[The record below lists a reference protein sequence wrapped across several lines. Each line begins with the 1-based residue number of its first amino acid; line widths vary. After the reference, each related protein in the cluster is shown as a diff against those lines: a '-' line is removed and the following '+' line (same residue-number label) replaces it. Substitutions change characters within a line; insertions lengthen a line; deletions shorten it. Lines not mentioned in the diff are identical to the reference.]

1 MRFVFAPMEGITG
14 YVFRNVRQQFYQD
27 VEAYYSP
34 FISPDE
40 HHFCNTKDL
49 RDIMPENN
57 HGITLIPQVMTNRSE
72 YFIRSAKGLAE
83 LGYNEVNLNL
93 GCPSGTVFN
102 KHRGAGMLK
111 DPEELCRFL
120 DEIFSSVPVKVSVK
134 TRLGVADPEE
144 FYMLLDIYNRFP
156 LHKLIIHPRVRSEF
170 YKGKPHHEMYGEAVK
185 RSRAP
190 LVYNGNIFSVR
201 DYRELITL
209 FPDTTEIMVGRGLIA
224 NPGLL
229 LEITTGQEM
238 DRQRLRAFH
247 DALFVSYKENCPG
260 PRPLLFKMKEQWYY
274 MASLFPE
281 GQKVIK
287 KLRKAGRV
295 EDYLAAVDTLF
306 SEYEIDTSI
315 GFSFM

>member
-14 YVFRNVRQQFYQD
+14 YVFRNVRQQFYPD

-49 RDIMPENN
+49 RDILPEHNS
-57 HGITLIPQVMTNRSE
+57 GITLIPQVMTNRSE

-83 LGYNEVNLNL
+83 LGYDEVNLNL

-111 DPEELCRFL
+111 DPEELTAFL
-120 DEIFSSVPVKVSVK
+120 DGIFTSVPIKVSVK
-134 TRLGVADPEE
+134 TRLGVSEPEE
-144 FYMLLDIYNRFP
+144 FYRLLDIYNQFP

-170 YKGKPHHEMYGEAVK
+170 YKGSPHLDIYAEAV
-185 RSRAP
+185 RQSRAP
-190 LVYNGNIFSVR
+190 LVYNGNIFSVGN
-201 DYRELITL
+201 YRELLSL
-209 FPDTTEIMVGRGLIA
+209 FPDTGEIMVGRGLIA

-229 LEITTGQEM
+229 GEITTGEKT
-238 DRQRLRAFH
+238 DPRKLRAFH
-247 DALFVSYKENCPG
+247 DALFAAYRENCPG

-281 GQKVIK
+281 AQRVIK
-287 KLRKAGRV
+287 KLRKANRV

-306 SEYEIDTSI
+306 SDYEIDTSI